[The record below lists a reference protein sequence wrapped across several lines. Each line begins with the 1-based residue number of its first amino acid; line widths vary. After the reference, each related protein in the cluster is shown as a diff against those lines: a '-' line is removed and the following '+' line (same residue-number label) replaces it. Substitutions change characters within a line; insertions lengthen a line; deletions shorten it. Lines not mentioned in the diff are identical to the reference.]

1 MVIKQYNISPE
12 TLRHPSQM
20 REGLIDELVA
30 CKPDIPELLEA
41 KRLGYAMTANGAM
54 FDKSRLGW
62 FPKIIQKFFDKR
74 VAYKKEMKKW
84 QKELERLLQ
93 QPEKDN
99 AAINHAIS
107 MIAVYDAR
115 QMAVKIAINSL
126 YGALGNEGFR
136 YYNHSMAEG
145 ITTSGQLASRYIE
158 RKVVELLN
166 NMLGKD
172 KPAEEWVVGGDTDSR
187 YFTMSYIVDKLTKGQ
202 DYPLSKLVDLVD
214 AIAAQSIEPHI
225 EKSYEELADYLGAY
239 TNAMSMKREVIA
251 DVGIWRAKKNYILRV
266 HDNEGVR
273 YAEPHIKM
281 MGIETARSELPDFA
295 RTEMV
300 ECLKLILDD
309 DKEAELQQ
317 RLETFH
323 EYFIKRQPND
333 IARNKGVNGIEEW
346 SNGFVAKPRAPFN
359 VRASVSFNR
368 LRQEKRLFDIAPI
381 ESGDKVKIIR
391 LTEPN
396 PTGYYYFAY
405 KDDLP
410 PEMGLHEYIDYE
422 GQYEQMFL
430 SPIKSFTD
438 LLGWKT
444 EASALDDFF

>member
-20 REGLIDELVA
+20 REDLIDELVA

-93 QPEKDN
+93 QPVKDN

-107 MIAVYDAR
+107 QIAVYDAR

-166 NMLGKD
+166 KMLGKD
-172 KPAEEWVVGGDTDSR
+172 KPAEEWVVAGDTDSVVGETEIIVNGKRITIADFYQR
-187 YFTMSYIVDKLTKGQ
+187 YSSQSVERRPSDFVAAVSDGSQARAFDNGV
-202 DYPLSKLVDLVD
+202 VD
-214 AIAAQSIEPHI
+214 ADI
-225 EKSYEELADYLGAY
+225 KWV
-239 TNAMSMKREVIA
+239 MKHRVKKEMFKIIVGDKEVIVTE
-251 DVGIWRAKKNYILRV
+251 DHSVMVSRDGRL
-266 HDNEGVR
+266 
-273 YAEPHIKM
+273 
-281 MGIETARSELPDFA
+281 IE
-295 RTEMV
+295 
-300 ECLKLILDD
+300 C
-309 DKEAELQQ
+309 
-317 RLETFH
+317 
-323 EYFIKRQPND
+323 
-333 IARNKGVNGIEEW
+333 
-346 SNGFVAKPRAPFN
+346 KPR
-359 VRASVSFNR
+359 
-368 LRQEKRLFDIAPI
+368 DILPT
-381 ESGDKVKIIR
+381 DKILV
-391 LTEPN
+391 L
-396 PTGYYYFAY
+396 
-405 KDDLP
+405 KD
-410 PEMGLHEYIDYE
+410 
-422 GQYEQMFL
+422 
-430 SPIKSFTD
+430 
-438 LLGWKT
+438 
-444 EASALDDFF
+444 

>member
-30 CKPDIPELLEA
+30 CKPDIPVLLEA

-93 QPEKDN
+93 QPTKDN

-107 MIAVYDAR
+107 QIAVYDAR

-166 NMLGKD
+166 KMLGKE
-172 KPAEEWVVGGDTDSR
+172 KPAEEWVVAGDTDSVDGD
-187 YFTMSYIVDKLTKGQ
+187 SVIV
-202 DYPLSKLVDLVD
+202 
-214 AIAAQSIEPHI
+214 
-225 EKSYEELADYLGAY
+225 
-239 TNAMSMKREVIA
+239 
-251 DVGIWRAKKNYILRV
+251 
-266 HDNEGVR
+266 
-273 YAEPHIKM
+273 
-281 MGIETARSELPDFA
+281 
-295 RTEMV
+295 
-300 ECLKLILDD
+300 
-309 DKEAELQQ
+309 
-317 RLETFH
+317 
-323 EYFIKRQPND
+323 
-333 IARNKGVNGIEEW
+333 VNGKPITIAEFFKQYQDNLIDGDGESEFVCQVSDGSHALAFDTSTNRPTSAPISYVMRHRVKKRMYRIT
-346 SNGFVAKPRAPFN
+346 SNGQ
-359 VRASVSFNR
+359 SVIVTADHSLIV
-368 LRQEKRLFDIAPI
+368 LRDEQYIDCTPTQLQA
-381 ESGDKVKIIR
+381 GDKIVKIR
-391 LTEPN
+391 
-396 PTGYYYFAY
+396 G
-405 KDDLP
+405 
-410 PEMGLHEYIDYE
+410 
-422 GQYEQMFL
+422 
-430 SPIKSFTD
+430 
-438 LLGWKT
+438 
-444 EASALDDFF
+444 